1 MPKKRSA
8 ALISLAIL
16 LPLPV
21 LGQPNRV
28 AARIDSS
35 QRISLRGHVHSKA
48 LPEFDQ
54 GAVDPALIIPD
65 VTLVLRPSPG
75 QQAALDQLLAEQQDS
90 SSPNYH
96 KWLTPE
102 QFADQFGASQDDI
115 DRIVEWLQQQALT
128 VTSVSRARNAISV
141 NGTAAAVGQ
150 AFGLELHYYLV
161 SGERH
166 FANAAE
172 PTIPAA
178 LAGIVSGIRGLHDF
192 RMKPASLRRKAVPNA
207 AQPDYTSST
216 GIHSLAPGDIATIY
230 NLKPLF
236 GMGVD
241 GSGQSLVVVG
251 QSQVRL
257 ADIQLYRSFFHL
269 PAKDPQLMLVPGATD
284 PGIKAGDLLESELDL
299 EISGAVAPN
308 ASILF
313 VYSSYAVTSAQY
325 AIDQNL
331 AKVISMSYGSCE
343 AESTTSGATSLEA
356 LGKQANAQGITWF
369 ASSGDSGAT
378 GCAGP
383 GSSTTG
389 GASVEIPASLPEV
402 TGIGGTE
409 FVEGGGTYWNPANDA
424 NGGSAQSYIPET
436 AWNDTALRGS
446 PAASGGGASV
456 FFPKPSWQAGPGVP
470 ADGRRDVP
478 DIAFAASPD
487 HDGFLIYSSDNCPGQ
502 PPTSVTPCQ
511 QVVGGT
517 SAGAPPFAGLAALLN
532 QQLVVSGKQSGPGLG
547 NINPKLYTLAQSASA
562 AFHDII
568 TGNNRITATCPGPV
582 PTLPC
587 TPGLVG
593 FVAGPGYD
601 QVTGLGSVDAMA
613 LVTTWTTSGM

>member
-54 GAVDPALIIPD
+54 GAVDSALIIPD
-65 VTLVLRPSPG
+65 VTLVLKPSPG

-90 SSPNYH
+90 FSPNYH

-128 VTSVSRARNAISV
+128 VTSVARARNAISV
-141 NGTAAAVGQ
+141 SGSAAAVGQ

-166 FANAAE
+166 FAKAAE
-172 PTIPAA
+172 PTVPAA
-178 LAGIVSGIRGLHDF
+178 LAGIVGGIRGLHDF

-216 GIHSLAPGDIATIY
+216 GTHYLAPEDIATIY
-230 NLKPLF
+230 NLKPLL

-257 ADIQLYRSFFHL
+257 ADIQLYRSTFNL
-269 PAKDPQLMLVPGATD
+269 PAKDPQMILVPNATD
-284 PGIKAGDLLESELDL
+284 PGISAGDLGESELDL
-299 EISGAVAPN
+299 ELAGAAAPN
-308 ASILF
+308 ATILF
-313 VYSSYAVTSAQY
+313 VYSSDVLASARY

-331 AKVISMSYGSCE
+331 APVLSMSYGLCE
-343 AESTTSGATSLEA
+343 AETARSDEATQEA
-356 LGKQANAQGITWF
+356 
-369 ASSGDSGAT
+369 
-378 GCAGP
+378 
-383 GSSTTG
+383 
-389 GASVEIPASLPEV
+389 
-402 TGIGGTE
+402 
-409 FVEGGGTYWNPANDA
+409 
-424 NGGSAQSYIPET
+424 
-436 AWNDTALRGS
+436 
-446 PAASGGGASV
+446 
-456 FFPKPSWQAGPGVP
+456 
-470 ADGRRDVP
+470 
-478 DIAFAASPD
+478 
-487 HDGFLIYSSDNCPGQ
+487 
-502 PPTSVTPCQ
+502 
-511 QVVGGT
+511 
-517 SAGAPPFAGLAALLN
+517 
-532 QQLVVSGKQSGPGLG
+532 
-547 NINPKLYTLAQSASA
+547 
-562 AFHDII
+562 
-568 TGNNRITATCPGPV
+568 
-582 PTLPC
+582 
-587 TPGLVG
+587 
-593 FVAGPGYD
+593 
-601 QVTGLGSVDAMA
+601 
-613 LVTTWTTSGM
+613 